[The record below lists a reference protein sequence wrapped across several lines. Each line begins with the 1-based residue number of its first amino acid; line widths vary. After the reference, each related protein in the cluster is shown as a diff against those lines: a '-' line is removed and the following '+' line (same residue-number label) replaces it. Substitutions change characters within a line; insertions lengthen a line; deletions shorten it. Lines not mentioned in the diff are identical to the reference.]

1 MRPDPSVKSDLAIRL
16 SEVRREVYPWL
27 LKNTCTQKFPLD

>member
-1 MRPDPSVKSDLAIRL
+1 MGPAPPVKSDLAIRL

-27 LKNTCTQKFPLD
+27 LKNTCPQKFPLD